1 MPLSSPPLLPHSS
14 TFHLP
19 LSLHLQFH
27 QDSRNMDDYNISD
40 LPLGARC
47 SKSRASTD
55 LVVAPF
61 LQRACNRAS
70 STTEIDFSK
79 HRIAGMTPDGYPV
92 VCLMPCLLLCVP
104 GNDPT
109 GVPTHQASNSDKFPQ
124 CILPFAPLFQEER
137 AKDFETT
144 ITESASILGDAR
156 TTVNSN
162 REARRERKVWE
173 ILIRQGIKANHIYH
187 HPLDDALAFK
197 NYPSKQ
203 TRSSRIVP
211 LECHL
216 IESHHSSEGSFKFFA
231 FPAFRMDNVTISE
244 DV

>member
-1 MPLSSPPLLPHSS
+1 
-14 TFHLP
+14 
-19 LSLHLQFH
+19 
-27 QDSRNMDDYNISD
+27 MDKYNISD

-79 HRIAGMTPDGYPV
+79 HRIVGMTPDGYPV
-92 VCLMPCLLLCVP
+92 VCLMPCLLLCIS
-104 GNDPT
+104 GNHPS
-109 GVPTHQASNSDKFPQ
+109 GLPTHQASNSDKFPRL
-124 CILPFAPLFQEER
+124 ILPFAPLFQEER
-137 AKDFETT
+137 AKDFEIT
-144 ITESASILGDAR
+144 IAESIPISGDADAR
-156 TTVNSN
+156 TAVNSN

-173 ILIRQGIKANHIYH
+173 TLILQGITTAHIYH
-187 HPLDDALAFK
+187 HPLDGSLAFK
-197 NYPSKQ
+197 NYRSTQ
-203 TRSSRIVP
+203 TRSNRVIP
-211 LECHL
+211 LERHL
-216 IESHHSSEGSFKFFA
+216 VESPHNPGGTFKFFA